1 MIREDV
7 TSSIEHLEVVRINQ
21 LHPEATRAALIQP
34 QFTTVNTQAPMKQ
47 YKPKYGYWDLESN
60 PPEHLAVFISEIT
73 APNYVYIQI
82 EDKDVPRYQQLLKE
96 LQAEFSSATRQS
108 ASFCPLPIIGSY

>member
-1 MIREDV
+1 MTRENA
-7 TSSIEHLEVVRINQ
+7 TSSKDHLGVVPINQ
-21 LHPEATRAALIQP
+21 LYPEATGAALIQP
-34 QFTTVNTQAPMKQ
+34 QFSTVNTPAPMKQ
-47 YKPKYGYWDLESN
+47 YKPKYGSWDLESN

-96 LQAEFSSATRQS
+96 LQAEFNSATRQS
-108 ASFCPLPIIGSY
+108 ASYCPLPIIGSY